1 MTKKKEPTPKLK
13 CLAPHI
19 IVVINC
25 YIWYKFILFYCRI
38 FHNYAVRLKT
48 QKKIVKRTVYFMYL
62 HLSTTLI
69 YTWLISSRNQRCK
82 LICLLLKLKLPSKT
96 FVEQYCNVVHCK
108 QPCEYFIHSGNI
120 LQFILLSSTYLLYSK
135 LPDII

>member
-13 CLAPHI
+13 FLAPHI

-25 YIWYKFILFYCRI
+25 YIRYKFILFYCRI

-69 YTWLISSRNQRCK
+69 YTWLIFSRNQRCK
-82 LICLLLKLKLPSKT
+82 LICLLLWNFLRKHLLNNIITLS
-96 FVEQYCNVVHCK
+96 VVNNHV
-108 QPCEYFIHSGNI
+108 NI
-120 LQFILLSSTYLLYSK
+120 LFILETYFNSYYFLLYVFT
-135 LPDII
+135 I